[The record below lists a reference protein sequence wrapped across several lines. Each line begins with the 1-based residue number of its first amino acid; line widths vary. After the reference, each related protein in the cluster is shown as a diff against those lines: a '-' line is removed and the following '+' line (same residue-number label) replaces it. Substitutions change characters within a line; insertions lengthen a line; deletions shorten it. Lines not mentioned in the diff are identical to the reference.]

1 MQRVKVLAFLV
12 LAAFL
17 AFSCSKDDNS
27 TPTGGG
33 SSTGNSSAGS
43 LAAHTG
49 NNTTVTETNV
59 DTVTQ
64 LITTKAS
71 DVFSRAMTKVSYG
84 ASKPAVDIILA
95 GDVTGTKSGKAV
107 VNGKYTISS
116 DQKSFTYNFT
126 CTFYDFSDDNA
137 LFLGGAIVYTG
148 YYNLTTNVYDLT
160 YKGGLKF
167 NGTYSGTQDFT
178 TTYKYDM
185 GKSSMTI
192 VSTTSTTS
200 GGKTFSS
207 TYKYPE

>member
-27 TPTGGG
+27 TPTGGNT
-33 SSTGNSSAGS
+33 TGNSSAGS
-43 LAAHTG
+43 LATHTG
-49 NNTTVTETNV
+49 NNTVVTESNV
-59 DTVTQ
+59 NTVTQ

-71 DVFSRAMTKVSYG
+71 DVFSRALTKVSYG
-84 ASKPAVDIILA
+84 AAKPAVDITLA

-107 VNGKYTISS
+107 VNGKYTMSS
-116 DQKSFTYNFT
+116 DQKLLTYNFT

-137 LFLGGAIVYTG
+137 LFLGGAIVYSG
-148 YYNLTTNVYDLT
+148 SYNLTTNVYDLT

-178 TTYKYDM
+178 TSYKYDM
-185 GKSSMTI
+185 SKSSMTI
-192 VSTTSTTS
+192 VSTNTCTS
-200 GGKTFSS
+200 GGKTFSF
-207 TYKYPE
+207 TYNYPQ